1 MEVICAILVALF
13 GIGFGIFMALQ
24 PEDAIALS
32 SRRRYTQ
39 VPEPTEEYIRLTR
52 LEGIVVSVL
61 SAVLLVVLLFA
72 PRKTFLFPLADFF
85 SPCYNEKKRRRFF
98 VMVKHVILWQLKD
111 ELSAEEKAA
120 VKAGIKEGLESLS
133 GKIPGLVDIHVNI
146 DALPSSNADLMLD
159 TTFESAEALKGYS
172 THPAHVAVANSKVR
186 PYYKN
191 RVCLDYEV

>member
-24 PEDAIALS
+24 PGDAIALS

-72 PRKTFLFPLADFF
+72 PK
-85 SPCYNEKKRRRFF
+85 
-98 VMVKHVILWQLKD
+98 
-111 ELSAEEKAA
+111 
-120 VKAGIKEGLESLS
+120 
-133 GKIPGLVDIHVNI
+133 
-146 DALPSSNADLMLD
+146 
-159 TTFESAEALKGYS
+159 
-172 THPAHVAVANSKVR
+172 
-186 PYYKN
+186 
-191 RVCLDYEV
+191 